1 MFTVEPLPG
10 PLGARILGLYV
21 TQSLS
26 RDAVRELLYVF
37 YEHRFIVIPA
47 QNPTMDRFEKFG
59 AHFGVP
65 HLHVIKQARLRE
77 HPSIIHLTNVM
88 KNGQDYPQGA
98 AHWHTDQSYEAEPS
112 SATILYAV
120 NVPREGGETLIA
132 DMFAAYDGLTDAMKQ
147 RIEGLEVEH
156 LYGRGVAYQET
167 DYVPAKLRGQA
178 QVDAVPAVRHLLAR
192 PHPVTGRVA
201 LYSPAGTSRR
211 IIGMEEERSTALL
224 RELATHALQDKY
236 IYKHNYTVGDVVAWD
251 NSSTMHAAEPIQ
263 AATGPEDTRL
273 LYRISVKGIPAVYR
287 EFSLLNNSIM

>member
-10 PLGARILGLYV
+10 PFGVRILGLDV

-26 RDAVRELLYVF
+26 TDVVRELLDAF
-37 YEHRFIVIPA
+37 YEHRFIVIPG
-47 QNPTMDRFEKFG
+47 QKPTMDQFEKFG
-59 AHFGVP
+59 AHFGLP
-65 HLHVIKQARLRE
+65 HLHVIKEARLQE
-77 HPSIIHLTNVM
+77 HPSIIHITNVM

-120 NVPREGGETLIA
+120 KVPREGGETFIA
-132 DMFAAYDGLTDAMKQ
+132 DMFAAYDGLTDTMKQ

-167 DYVPAKLRGQA
+167 DYLPARLRGQA

-192 PHPVTGRVA
+192 PHPVTGRMA

-211 IIGMEEERSTALL
+211 IIGMEEERSTSLL
-224 RELATHALQDKY
+224 RELAAHALQEKY
-236 IYKHNYTVGDVVAWD
+236 IYRHKYAVGDIAAWD
-251 NSSTMHAAEPIQ
+251 TSSTMHAAEEIG

-273 LYRISVKGIPAVYR
+273 LYRISVTGIPAVYH
-287 EFSLLNNSIM
+287 

>member
-1 MFTVEPLPG
+1 MFTIEPLPG
-10 PLGARILGLYV
+10 PFGARLLGLDV

-26 RDAVRELLYVF
+26 RDVVRGLLDAF
-37 YEHRFIVIPA
+37 YEHRFIVIPG

-59 AHFGVP
+59 SHFGEP
-65 HLHVIKQARLRE
+65 ILHVIKQARIQGY
-77 HPSIIHLTNVM
+77 PSIIQLTNVM
-88 KNGQDYPQGA
+88 KDGQDYPQGA
-98 AHWHTDQSYEAEPS
+98 AHWHTDQSYEAAPA

-120 NVPREGGETLIA
+120 DVPREGGGTSFA
-132 DMFAAYDGLTDAMKQ
+132 DMFAAYDGLTDAMKR

-156 LYGRGVAYQET
+156 LYGRGAAYQET
-167 DYVPAKLRGQA
+167 DHVPARLRGQA
-178 QVDAVPAVRHLLAR
+178 QVDAVPAVRHPLAR

-224 RELATHALQDKY
+224 RELAAHALQDKY

-287 EFSLLNNSIM
+287 